1 MKIKTRMMNNIL
13 IAILICSTTIIH
25 AQQDTVFTKI
35 DSDRNLI
42 AFETTNKDLSI
53 DKGTIK
59 DGKLHGNLLHY
70 FPNGVLMGMKQ
81 YRHGVQDGVQLYFDK
96 TGLLSKQENYINDTL
111 NGEMRTYT
119 TSNNVR
125 ILQQSQYYKNGKL
138 DGLAIEYNN
147 MGKTSSAEEY
157 KAGIKNGRS
166 IWYYNNG
173 EPAMEQFYV
182 NGILEG
188 TQTVY
193 NMNGVVI
200 SQGKNKNGA
209 KSGMWLEYFDNGK
222 VKSEGNYTEDNKTGK
237 WKYYDESGKLIN
249 EENL

>member
-1 MKIKTRMMNNIL
+1 MNNIF
-13 IAILICSTTIIH
+13 IAILICSTTIIY
-25 AQQDTVFTKI
+25 AQQDTVFMKI
-35 DSDRNLI
+35 DSERNLI

-53 DKGTIK
+53 DKGTLK
-59 DGKLHGNLLHY
+59 DGKLHGNLMHY

-96 TGLLSKQENYINDTL
+96 GGLLSKQENYINDTL

-147 MGKTSSAEEY
+147 MGKTSSAQEY

-166 IWYYNNG
+166 IWYFNNG
-173 EPAMEQFYV
+173 EPAMEQYYTD
-182 NGILEG
+182 GILDG
-188 TQTVY
+188 VQKVY

-200 SQGKNKNGA
+200 SQGQYKHGV
-209 KSGMWLEYFDNGK
+209 KSGLWLEYFDNGEL
-222 VKSEGNYTEDNKTGK
+222 KSEGNFMEDKKIGK